1 MAQADW
7 TFLTGGL
14 DTDTVARGVTS
25 GAARPPGGG
34 DFVYAFHSLLAT
46 PGAVALAAAQVG
58 FAPLPKGGS
67 IRACLQRAPSAEP
80 TGFAPFLFLSVQSD
94 SVRAEAY
101 LLGLSD
107 EEPHRLV
114 LRKGRIDEGLTGADA
129 PGSLLKSSRS
139 YRQGTWVHLRLDAIV
154 EESGDVSLHVF
165 ENDLTRRP
173 LGTPANWQPVAG
185 MSAFVDD
192 HLAMNTGTRPLLG
205 GLAGFGFRASDVA
218 RRALVDHV
226 ELFRQE

>member
-1 MAQADW
+1 MAQTDW
-7 TFLTGGL
+7 TFLAGGL
-14 DTDTVARGVTS
+14 DRETVARGVTS

-34 DFVYAFHSLLAT
+34 DFVYAFRSLVAT

-58 FAPLPKGGS
+58 FTPLPKGGS
-67 IRACLQRAPSAEP
+67 IRACLQRAPSAAP
-80 TGFAPFLFLSVQSD
+80 TGFAPFVFLSAQSD

-114 LRKGRIDEGLTGADA
+114 LRKGRIEEGLAGADA
-129 PGSLLKSSRS
+129 PGALLKSSRS
-139 YRQGTWVHLRLDAIV
+139 YRQGTWVHVRLDVLV
-154 EESGDVSLHVF
+154 EESGDVSLLVF
-165 ENDLTRRP
+165 ENDLTRRT
-173 LGTPANWQPVAG
+173 LGSPPDWQPAAG
-185 MSAFVDD
+185 MSALVDD
-192 HLAMNTGTRPLLG
+192 HLAMNTGSRPLLG
-205 GLAGFGFRASDVA
+205 GFAGFGFRASDVA